1 MPVQMVAQT
10 RPILRLE
17 ERVTLVLG
25 RVILAILWAGEV
37 VSRTLDLLQLFLDRA
52 ISRLLIV
59 PTTGNQV
66 LVIIIIAIQVY
77 H

>member
-1 MPVQMVAQT
+1 MLVQMVAQT